1 MSRGKQHQDWSP
13 APNLERRPAT
23 LPANARELALKSHAR
38 QLRREGL
45 NRRAAEVML
54 AARSAS
60 GPAKGPAPRKRATS
74 RKAPPRVSTTSYIE
88 EAKLLRARLRSW
100 RSVEEPAPFGAE
112 WLIETPM
119 DIGRAVR
126 RVEAGYAAGKR
137 EAVLKQWI
145 AKRAA
150 EMNCSNLVPPGWA
163 TAQ

>member
-1 MSRGKQHQDWSP
+1 
-13 APNLERRPAT
+13 
-23 LPANARELALKSHAR
+23 
-38 QLRREGL
+38 
-45 NRRAAEVML
+45 ML

-60 GPAKGPAPRKRATS
+60 EAAKGPAPRKRAS
-74 RKAPPRVSTTSYIE
+74 SRRKAPPRVSSSSYIE
-88 EAKLLRARLRSW
+88 EAKLLRARLRSR

-137 EAVLKQWI
+137 EAALKQWI